1 MVNLRLAKIP
11 MARPNGPDIPQ
22 KRTKKVR
29 LGIYHTQIQPKISV
43 TVIKSARCCTEW
55 PAKRMMQVN
64 KIMLTNGAKSD
75 D

>member
-1 MVNLRLAKIP
+1 
-11 MARPNGPDIPQ
+11 MARPNEPQ
-22 KRTKKVR
+22 MPLMHTKKTQ

-43 TVIKSARCCTEW
+43 AVIKSARCCTEW